1 MITNSSQY
9 NCWLNSSNIMPK
21 QTAFPISST
30 QRASLD
36 DSIKELVKRRN
47 DQREELIKEFELKYD
62 LVYNNC
68 RRKN

>member
-1 MITNSSQY
+1 
-9 NCWLNSSNIMPK
+9 MPK

-47 DQREELIKEFELKYD
+47 ELIKEFELKYD

>member
-1 MITNSSQY
+1 
-9 NCWLNSSNIMPK
+9 MPK